1 MFDGELER
9 DGRMSRQVTP
19 AAEPPSPTLSGYPDL
34 SSAVASL
41 PFALMKRDRE
51 EARNRSRVPSTI
63 NEIACSAGILVV
75 GDEVLNGKVRDCNAH
90 YLCGMLHS
98 RGVCIKRIE
107 MVPDD
112 IYAISEVVQNMCA
125 TCDFVFT
132 SGGLGPTHDDVT
144 VAGVAAAFKCRLI
157 RDEKFFAML
166 SGSQRKWSQ
175 TAQQKMAIVPE
186 GATVEWPCDGN
197 PWPILSMNNCYVFAG
212 MPAVCRSMFERAASD
227 GRFTG
232 ANTFAC
238 VALRLD
244 AEEAEILDTLQ
255 STVEAFSSVHIG
267 SYPSTDTSPEG
278 EKSPGARR
286 CSLTITFEAFD
297 ADIIEEARAHLKKGC
312 QELRQ
317 GMIVD

>member
-1 MFDGELER
+1 
-9 DGRMSRQVTP
+9 
-19 AAEPPSPTLSGYPDL
+19 
-34 SSAVASL
+34 
-41 PFALMKRDRE
+41 
-51 EARNRSRVPSTI
+51 
-63 NEIACSAGILVV
+63 
-75 GDEVLNGKVRDCNAH
+75 VRDCNAH

-197 PWPILSMNNCYVFAG
+197 PWPILSMNNVYVFAG
-212 MPAVCRSMFERAASD
+212 MPVALKSMFERAAGD

-232 ANTFAC
+232 AHKFSC
-238 VALRLD
+238 VALQLAIEEQDIVDHLQRTVD
-244 AEEAEILDTLQ
+244 A
-255 STVEAFSSVHIG
+255 FPSVHIG
-267 SYPSTDTSPEG
+267 SYPSTVGMPAAKENSGYPSERYEDLIESVCEG
-278 EKSPGARR
+278 TADRVCR
-286 CSLTITFEAFD
+286 VTVTFEAFEP
-297 ADIIEEARAHLKKGC
+297 AIIQEAQEHLRSALPAAAIIGSK
-312 QELRQ
+312 RS
-317 GMIVD
+317 